1 MSRSAGPLIAIAVA
15 LVVTMGRSV
24 LPVEAVSRLTQTQT
38 KTKTEPANDAAVAR
52 QICTPCHK
60 LPPPDILPRAVWRS
74 EIAKMMFIAERQPA
88 PADLNGVALSGDM
101 AAALRYFETHAPD
114 RLPAP
119 ERWPDPDESPV
130 KFTSY
135 GLSVPDL
142 PNDPVVSNVALADVD
157 GDGKVDVIGTE
168 MKQGTVFW

>member
-24 LPVEAVSRLTQTQT
+24 LPVEAVSRLTQA
-38 KTKTEPANDAAVAR
+38 KVAAADDAAVAR
-52 QICTPCHK
+52 QICTPCHT

-119 ERWPDPDESPV
+119 ERWPDPDE
-130 KFTSY
+130 
-135 GLSVPDL
+135 
-142 PNDPVVSNVALADVD
+142 
-157 GDGKVDVIGTE
+157 
-168 MKQGTVFW
+168 